1 MTSLLLVLVVD
12 ESVERC
18 VGLTISL
25 GERVFLV

>member
-12 ESVERC
+12 ESVERS